1 MHVHVSK
8 SRTLVMIMCT
18 TMIMTHFK
26 MANSEHVVEFD
37 LETLQPLDAVSQQ
50 YDDMIHEIPFPEEY
64 QESEESSGEN
74 LAFTN
79 ESSGENL
86 ALTNDHDNKSIST
99 LDSDHD
105 EYYTISSDSDDE
117 ELPSYGITNKE
128 MTTFECWDRDNNIL
142 IDKQCWENN
151 ILIEQDDE
159 LCNWK
164 HEMLDSGLS
173 TGHFQSTSYTNVE
186 NPDKKPEVY
195 FNSLFD
201 ERMWTVISEATNV
214 YARSKHVT
222 PTGNKCTDP
231 THDEY
236 RKHCRLNTWINVS
249 PGDIKLFMA
258 HILIMGLVNKSELE
272 KYWSLNSNTKI
283 PFFGKYMSRN
293 RFQAILWNLH
303 VNDDSHN
310 PRPSQPGHDP
320 LCKIRPFVDMVQRN
334 FLYVYKPRKELSFD
348 EACCPFKGR
357 V

>member
-1 MHVHVSK
+1 
-8 SRTLVMIMCT
+8 MI
-18 TMIMTHFK
+18 
-26 MANSEHVVEFD
+26 D
-37 LETLQPLDAVSQQ
+37 
-50 YDDMIHEIPFPEEY
+50 EILFPEEY

-74 LAFTN
+74 LALTN
-79 ESSGENL
+79 ENSGENL

-117 ELPSYGITNKE
+117 ELPSYHITNKE

-151 ILIEQDDE
+151 ILIEQDDK

-164 HEMLDSGLS
+164 HEMLDCGQS
-173 TGHFQSTSYTNVE
+173 TGPFQSTSYTNVE

-214 YARSKHVT
+214 YARSKRVT
-222 PTGNKCTDP
+222 PTGNRCTDP

-236 RKHCRLNTWINVS
+236 RKHCNLNTWIDVS

-258 HILIMGLVNKSELE
+258 HILIMGLVNKLELE

-283 PFFGKYMSRN
+283 PFFGKYISRN

-303 VNDDSHN
+303 INDDSHN

-320 LCKIRPFVDMVQRN
+320 LCKI
-334 FLYVYKPRKELSFD
+334 
-348 EACCPFKGR
+348 
-357 V
+357 